1 MRRLSPPARGRCWVR
16 GNAIGTTN
24 VLDYVAA
31 MSEVTAHLAPG
42 ACVAVIGGGI
52 AGCCV
57 ARALNVRGFD
67 ITIIDSAPSSG
78 AGASGNPAALFAPR
92 LPRERVPM
100 GRVMASAYLFGL
112 DYYDRLMAEG
122 AAPWLGARGAFV
134 MARDDDEQERQSR
147 ALAAFN
153 WPEEVMRWIEPAE
166 ASTLTGLDVPRGG
179 LWFARSGTLDPIAV
193 TTHLCAGVRWLQAD
207 VASLDCD
214 EAGWLLGAPGGDSLG
229 TFEAVVAAAGMG
241 LPGLLAE
248 QKWPIRGNR
257 GQLTY
262 LPAEPVG
269 PVVPVTYGGYLTPP
283 VALGDGRTGHVLGAT
298 YARPAE
304 IDPAD
309 WEQVTEASH
318 AHLLG
323 QLAVHFPA
331 QAKARPIGGRTSIR
345 ATLHDI
351 LPLAGR
357 VDDELYVLGGLGSR
371 GFLTAPLMAEMIA
384 AMMTGATLPLEN
396 DLIAAVDPGR
406 FRKRQAAA
414 APA

>member
-1 MRRLSPPARGRCWVR
+1 
-16 GNAIGTTN
+16 
-24 VLDYVAA
+24 
-31 MSEVTAHLAPG
+31 MSEPTTELAPG
-42 ACVAVIGGGI
+42 ARVAVIGGGI

-57 ARALNVRGFD
+57 ARALSARGFD
-67 ITIIDSAPSSG
+67 VTIIDCAPGPG

-112 DYYDRLMAEG
+112 DYYDQLAAEG

-147 ALAAFN
+147 ALAAFD
-153 WPEEVMRWIEPAE
+153 WPKEIMRWIEPDE
-166 ASTLTGLDVPRGG
+166 ASMRTGLEVPRGG
-179 LWFARSGTLDPIAV
+179 LWFAGSGTLDPLAV
-193 TTHLCAGVRWLQAD
+193 TTHLCAAIKWVQAD
-207 VASLDCD
+207 IGALACD
-214 EAGWLLGAPGGDSLG
+214 AAGWSLNTSVGRRLG

-241 LPGLLAE
+241 LPKLMAE
-248 QKWPIRGNR
+248 QAWPIRGNR

-262 LPAEPVG
+262 LPALPSG
-269 PVVPVTYGGYLTPP
+269 PKVPVTYGGYLTPL
-283 VALGDGRTGHVLGAT
+283 VTLGDGRTGHVLGAT

-304 IDPAD
+304 IDPVD
-309 WEQVTEASH
+309 WERVTDASH
-318 AHLLG
+318 AHLLA

-331 QAKARPIGGRTSIR
+331 QAVARPIGGRTSIR

-357 VDDELYVLGGLGSR
+357 VGDNLYVLGGLGSR
-371 GFLTAPLMAEMIA
+371 GFLTAPLMAEMIV
-384 AMMTGATLPLEN
+384 AMMTGARLPLED

-406 FRKRQAAA
+406 FRNRQRG
-414 APA
+414 